1 MLANDVLWLLIVR
14 HQLVDQFLIDR
25 LLIRSLLASLID
37 SHFILLIGNFNGC
50 LHTSFYTLRQ
60 RLMARFGA
68 PAFSHPAMPSAPA
81 LTLTQWLSG
90 VVGISSESQVVVV
103 WFPPRFHTQYDDR
116 VSRSCTKRFRILI
129 AALLS
134 SARSLGPATFA

>member
-1 MLANDVLWLLIVR
+1 MPGLRTLDSSDRFPKIKADGKGAGGLRGLAPW
-14 HQLVDQFLIDR
+14 
-25 LLIRSLLASLID
+25 RSM
-37 SHFILLIGNFNGC
+37 
-50 LHTSFYTLRQ
+50 RQ

-81 LTLTQWLSG
+81 LTLTLTQWLSG
-90 VVGISSESQVVVV
+90 GVGISSESQVVVV

-129 AALLS
+129 AALL
-134 SARSLGPATFA
+134 